1 MRNEKTNRH
10 KRKKT
15 SRRTWKPISLALLCV
30 VLALAAALVWLTL
43 RDRLGTAVLQ
53 PSPVEMTAA
62 PAQDPTEK
70 AHKATFAAPAQ
81 QPIVLYADDG
91 ESVTVPAGP
100 EIPGYTFLY
109 WVDAAGNAERRQSVT
124 VYEDLTYLGQYAV
137 AFRDESRSA
146 EHSPY
151 LSLDESGL
159 FYPNSAVTRG
169 ETVMALFQ
177 LLDINGVGSGYFAD
191 VSRDD
196 AVYTAAATLKD
207 LGLIEG
213 EYLHAEDPMT
223 YGELFRLLARLF
235 PAASAEGSFDA
246 VAPDSPYYPSF
257 CLAYERGWLTDSV
270 VSPYDGVSRRAFVRL
285 FNSLTG
291 RGGTSHDSALLTGT
305 IADVG
310 LSDADFSAI
319 AEAVIRHDCAYGD
332 GAERWTSS
340 TPAALLDSGLFFS
353 GMELRAI
360 KDDGSPAVSES
371 YAGLQFDESGVE
383 TTGDAALDALVRTRL
398 SELVDPAAMTRE
410 EMLETVYYS
419 VANDS
424 NYLRAEIYAVG
435 ETGWEITEAT
445 RMLST
450 GKGNCYSYAAT
461 FWALARG
468 IGYDAVC
475 YSGTVGN
482 HYNPH
487 GWVEI
492 TLDDVPY
499 IYDPTLQYEQWYG
512 PGTHTYENFFQKTYE
527 SVSGWGYTRG

>member
-15 SRRTWKPISLALLCV
+15 SRRTWKLISLALLCV

-62 PAQDPTEK
+62 PAQGPTEK

-159 FYPNSAVTRG
+159 FHPNSPVTRG
-169 ETVMALFQ
+169 ETVMALFR

-340 TPAALLDSGLFFS
+340 TPAALL
-353 GMELRAI
+353 I
-360 KDDGSPAVSES
+360 
-371 YAGLQFDESGVE
+371 
-383 TTGDAALDALVRTRL
+383 T
-398 SELVDPAAMTRE
+398 AMTRE